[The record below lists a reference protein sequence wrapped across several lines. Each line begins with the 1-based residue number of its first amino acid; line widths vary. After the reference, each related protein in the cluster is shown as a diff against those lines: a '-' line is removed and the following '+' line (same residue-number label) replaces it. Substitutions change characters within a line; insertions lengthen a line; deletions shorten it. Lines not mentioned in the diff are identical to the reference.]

1 MLSPN
6 FDFKEKI
13 FQNRSFPFFSSAAD
27 YNIKK
32 QLQNIKYQYP
42 ENESPTE
49 EPKMVKDI
57 FNKTLLL
64 DDYFPSI
71 FLSYI
76 FEERSN
82 SISSDENKEQN
93 LELKT
98 ESKTYEKFEEN
109 NSSKT
114 NINKDSFNMEN
125 KNSLNEAAKEKN
137 RLIFDVVTNNEFLL
151 FTKKCKTKYNIDTR
165 FNLFK
170 LIKEEAYN
178 KKGKKKRRRRRENK
192 DNIRKKK

>member
-6 FDFKEKI
+6 FVFKEKI

-32 QLQNIKYQYP
+32 QLQKIKYQYP

-64 DDYFPSI
+64 NDYFPSI

-82 SISSDENKEQN
+82 SINLDENKEQN
-93 LELKT
+93 FEIKT

-109 NSSKT
+109 NLSKT
-114 NINKDSFNMEN
+114 NINKDSVNMGN
-125 KNSLNEAAKEKN
+125 KTSLNEASKEK
-137 RLIFDVVTNNEFLL
+137 
-151 FTKKCKTKYNIDTR
+151 K
-165 FNLFK
+165 
-170 LIKEEAYN
+170 
-178 KKGKKKRRRRRENK
+178 
-192 DNIRKKK
+192 